1 MDSAVRALGAFLHVV
16 SELYGPEE
24 ARRSAEDWLN
34 ELELLEFVPEAP
46 GQDWRTVTIAAGR
59 RLAERVHRD
68 LPTLTR
74 A

>member
-34 ELELLEFVPEAP
+34 QLELLEFVPEAP
-46 GQDWRTVTIAAGR
+46 RQDWRTVIIAAAR